1 MEEAAEDGGVPLL
14 LVLAVAVQ
22 AALAALVQVG
32 GDVIAGAV
40 LHKGLPAL
48 LQLLHLGG
56 VRQNGLANHYCRGEQ
71 PGLETPQVFTRK
83 WQ

>member
-56 VRQNGLANHYCRGEQ
+56 VR
-71 PGLETPQVFTRK
+71 
-83 WQ
+83 